1 MQHRKTL
8 ALAGLTLLALT
19 GCAAPAADSPEPTEP
34 TETAVPHGYVEG
46 ASEAQ
51 EPQLHLAEIAAD
63 GSARLRD
70 LLTEEVVELDPIA
83 DVQSLSTDGRYLFA
97 DTGNGVDIVDS
108 GFWTV
113 DHADHMHYYRADSR
127 TVGAVE
133 GTGPAVVRPG
143 TVITAVSFP
152 DEQRVTLVDTA
163 ALGDGE
169 VVVIDELEGVTG
181 EVASLGE
188 VLLVAD
194 GSTVRARFGGET
206 LAEEACTEPSGT
218 VTTRVGT
225 AIGCVEGAVLA
236 THPTGQPADAELAVI
251 PYPADAAPRALEFD
265 NRKGRPTAAGVAG
278 DAGVWLLD
286 TRESEWRLLATERAL
301 TAVSAADDS
310 DEHVVGIDVDGRMV
324 VLDGATGEQVA
335 ATEPIEASSL
345 TLDAQRAYVA
355 APGVVHEI
363 DYADGARIARSFESD
378 AALVAEVG
386 R

>member
-8 ALAGLTLLALT
+8 ALAGLTLLALS
-19 GCAAPAADSPEPTEP
+19 GCAAPAADAPED

-63 GSARLRD
+63 GSTVLRD
-70 LLTEEVVELDPIA
+70 LLTEESVDLDPLPGTEA
-83 DVQSLSTDGRYLFA
+83 LSTDGRFLFA
-97 DTGNGVDIVDS
+97 DTGAGVEMVDS

-113 DHADHMHYYRADSR
+113 DHTDHMHYYRADSR
-127 TVGAVE
+127 TVGTLE

-152 DEQRVTLVDTA
+152 DEQRIALVDTA

-169 VVVIDELEGVTG
+169 VVVTDELEGVAG
-181 EVASLGE
+181 EVSSLGE

-194 GSTVRARFGGET
+194 GSTVQARFEGET
-206 LAEEACTEPSGT
+206 LAEEACTAPSGT

-225 AIGCVEGAVLA
+225 AIGCAEGAVLA
-236 THPTGQPADAELAVI
+236 THPTGQPADAALAVI

-286 TRESEWRLLATERAL
+286 TRESEWRFLAAERAL
-301 TAVSAADDS
+301 TEVSAADDG
-310 DEHVVGIDVDGRMV
+310 DEHVVGVDVDGRVV
-324 VLDGATGEQVA
+324 VLDGATGEQIA
-335 ATEPIEASSL
+335 ATEPLEASSL
-345 TLDAQRAYVA
+345 TLDAQRAYVT

-378 AALVAEVG
+378 SAFVAEVG